1 MIADM
6 EVEDIL
12 GKKTITDHLP
22 DDWWDV
28 MRKSV
33 GIVYVLQ
40 LEEGKYYVG
49 WTDNLIGRMTQHW
62 EGHGAKWTMKYP
74 PLKCLWLTK
83 GDTALETK
91 VVMKCRKMWGEDNVR
106 GGPWTGD
113 GSRLRYER
121 DRQRR

>member
-40 LEEGKYYVG
+40 LEE
-49 WTDNLIGRMTQHW
+49 
-62 EGHGAKWTMKYP
+62 
-74 PLKCLWLTK
+74 
-83 GDTALETK
+83 
-91 VVMKCRKMWGEDNVR
+91 
-106 GGPWTGD
+106 
-113 GSRLRYER
+113 
-121 DRQRR
+121 